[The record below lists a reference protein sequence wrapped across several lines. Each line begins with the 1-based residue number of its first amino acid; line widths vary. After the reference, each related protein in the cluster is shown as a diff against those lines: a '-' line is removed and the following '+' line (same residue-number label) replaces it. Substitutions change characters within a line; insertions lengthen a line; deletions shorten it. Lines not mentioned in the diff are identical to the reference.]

1 MSEAYKLKSE
11 VLKILRDNILK
22 GLEAFGLPIS
32 SQPGDGGWQCME
44 SDQPSFRNLDKLVTV
59 YLEQSERIGWQG
71 DARKFNEE
79 TGKID
84 VFDNFIEQQHWRI
97 KILYRSTT
105 EPIEDGST
113 AFSVTD
119 IAGMLIAWFNRLGC
133 LEFRKHNMG
142 NLFIKQRDL
151 KTYKDP
157 SDASQ
162 WTAEFVLKLQVPK
175 TFATEIET
183 TTAEYVGV
191 VGLNGRPRAVKDV
204 LM

>member
-11 VLKILRDNILK
+11 VIKILRKNILK

-32 SQPGDGGWQCME
+32 ATPGDGGWQCME
-44 SDQPSFRNLDKLVTV
+44 SDQPSFRNIDKVV
-59 YLEQSERIGWQG
+59 IIYLEQSERIGWQG
-71 DARKFNEE
+71 DGRNYNED

-84 VFDNFIEQQHWRI
+84 VYDNFIEQQHWRI

-105 EPIEDGST
+105 EPIEDGET
-113 AFSVTD
+113 AYSVTD

-151 KTYKDP
+151 RTYKDP

-175 TFATEIET
+175 TFTTEID
-183 TTAEYVGV
+183 TATVENAGNV
-191 VGLNGRPRAVKDV
+191 AVKGKPV
-204 LM
+204 V